1 MPLIPSQSKTKSAE
15 TRLAIRL
22 DLASGARIGPGKV
35 KLLEEIARTG
45 SIAAAA
51 RAMRMARPSA
61 WSLVDEMNKAM
72 GAPVVDAYK
81 GGRQHGGAR
90 LTKIGRTLVAE
101 YRAIEAAAAA
111 ASRNDFA
118 KLEDYLRV
126 R

>member
-1 MPLIPSQSKTKSAE
+1 MPLIPSRSKTKSVE
-15 TRLAIRL
+15 KRLAIRI

-35 KLLEEIARTG
+35 KLLEEIDRTG

-61 WSLVDEMNKAM
+61 WWLVDDMNKAM

-81 GGRQHGGAR
+81 GGGQNGGAR
-90 LTKIGRTLVAE
+90 LTETGRTLVAE
-101 YRAIEAAAAA
+101 YRAIEDAAAA
-111 ASRNDFA
+111 ASHSDLA
-118 KLEDYLRV
+118 KLMDDLRA